1 MSELLAQNGSPNTVE
16 QQMAA
21 LEKLGGLAALGS
33 PKTDNMYHS
42 GWAWAGNTPL
52 CSTKLIAAHFGGTRN
67 PLVISWP
74 TRIKPDKAMRSQFH
88 HVVDIVPTIYELLGI
103 TPPKVV
109 NGEKQIQ
116 FDGTSLAYTFDNPT
130 APTRKRKQFFDNNG
144 SRAIYKDGWLASAFG
159 PLKPWD
165 TAGSAKTLS
174 TWDSATDRWELH
186 RLDEDFSQANDLA
199 AAQPAKL
206 AELKAAFLE
215 LAEDNKALP
224 IGAATWTRTHPADVL
239 KSSYTRWTF
248 NANTRRMP

>member
-1 MSELLAQNGSPNTVE
+1 M
-16 QQMAA
+16 
-21 LEKLGGLAALGS
+21 
-33 PKTDNMYHS
+33 
-42 GWAWAGNTPL
+42 
-52 CSTKLIAAHFGGTRN
+52 
-67 PLVISWP
+67 
-74 TRIKPDKAMRSQFH
+74 
-88 HVVDIVPTIYELLGI
+88 PTIYELLGI

-130 APTRKRKQFFDNNG
+130 APTRKRMQFFDNNA

-165 TAGSAKTLS
+165 TAGSANALS

-248 NANTRRMP
+248 NANTRRMPEFTAPASAAQSNRVEIDVDIKDGSNGVLYALGGSSGGVTLYMDKGHLVYLYNMMIIEQYSGKEGESPITPTRSR

>member
-1 MSELLAQNGSPNTVE
+1 M
-16 QQMAA
+16 
-21 LEKLGGLAALGS
+21 
-33 PKTDNMYHS
+33 
-42 GWAWAGNTPL
+42 
-52 CSTKLIAAHFGGTRN
+52 
-67 PLVISWP
+67 
-74 TRIKPDKAMRSQFH
+74 
-88 HVVDIVPTIYELLGI
+88 
-103 TPPKVV
+103 
-109 NGEKQIQ
+109 
-116 FDGTSLAYTFDNPT
+116 
-130 APTRKRKQFFDNNG
+130 QFFDNNG

-165 TAGSAKTLS
+165 TVGSANALS
-174 TWDSATDRWELH
+174 TWDSATDGWELH

-248 NANTRRMP
+248 NANTRRMPEFTAPGLGRASQPVRYRWESRLRKTSPND